1 MGLGNRKSQ
10 HAFSQIPDVNIARSK
25 FDRSFTVKD
34 TINFDYL
41 TPIYFD
47 EVLPGDTINLNV
59 KSFIR
64 LAPQAVPLMDNMY
77 GKFWF
82 FFVPNRL
89 VWNNWEKFMGAQDN
103 PGDSTS
109 YVVPQIVSTAVTGYD
124 DGSVYDHFGLPTKVP
139 GLSHSA
145 LPLRAYYLIWNEWF
159 RDQNLQN
166 SLTISKGDGPDLPS
180 AYVLQKTGKTHD
192 YFTSALPWPQKG
204 TGISLPLG
212 TTAPVTGTILG
223 NAVTMHSAAS
233 GGGSIQPI
241 STTGTTGANQPLQGN
256 AVAALAAGNRYLW
269 NPDNVISPGELT
281 ADIVTGKQIGRASC
295 RERVSSPV

>member
-25 FDRSFTVKD
+25 FDRSFAVKD

-64 LAPQAVPLMDNMY
+64 LAPQVVPLMDNMY

-109 YVVPQIVSTAVTGYD
+109 YVVPQIVSTAVTGYEH
-124 DGSVYDHFGLPTKVP
+124 GSVYDHLGLPTKVP

-166 SLTISKGDGPDLPS
+166 SLTVPKGDGPDLP
-180 AYVLQKTGKTHD
+180 TCT
-192 YFTSALPWPQKG
+192 
-204 TGISLPLG
+204 
-212 TTAPVTGTILG
+212 
-223 NAVTMHSAAS
+223 
-233 GGGSIQPI
+233 
-241 STTGTTGANQPLQGN
+241 
-256 AVAALAAGNRYLW
+256 
-269 NPDNVISPGELT
+269 
-281 ADIVTGKQIGRASC
+281 IVTGKQIGRAH
-295 RERVSSPV
+295 V